1 MSLVLFETW
10 TVVSHQA
17 ALSSSVAV
25 HLAAKH
31 AIETTFRIQFYCW
44 APFTTSSAAA
54 ALLDHLSS
62 LHIYRGSTRVPL
74 TADQYVKISFR
85 QQENAPRDDGW
96 TCSLVS
102 RQWFHHVLQILFL
115 RSVDR
120 RSNVLNPR
128 WILRPGNTAEAEE
141 KKDHECLICK
151 ASSIESVCL
160 VCTMW
165 VRHFRCVRDKLQPW
179 SSSQV

>member
-1 MSLVLFETW
+1 M
-10 TVVSHQA
+10 VSHQA

-85 QQENAPRDDGW
+85 QQENAPRDD
-96 TCSLVS
+96 
-102 RQWFHHVLQILFL
+102 R
-115 RSVDR
+115 
-120 RSNVLNPR
+120 
-128 WILRPGNTAEAEE
+128 
-141 KKDHECLICK
+141 
-151 ASSIESVCL
+151 
-160 VCTMW
+160 
-165 VRHFRCVRDKLQPW
+165 
-179 SSSQV
+179 